1 MSSGNINN
9 DILIVA
15 LIIVMVV
22 VLAAAVVVLRAMRT
36 MLKLTMP
43 HVLAEEQTV
52 KARAKLTKKGS
63 WQRRWNRFMGLR
75 PISEEKDLVIDHSY
89 DGITEL
95 DNPVPAWFNGMF
107 YASVVFAAVYLC
119 VYLVFDWGP
128 NQDQEYEREMANAE
142 RVRQEWLALA
152 ANNIDESN
160 VDVDARPET
169 IAAGLAIYTQSCA
182 VCHGNEGEGGIGP
195 NLTDEYW
202 LHGGELVDVFK
213 TVKYGVLDKGMV
225 PWEQSLTPAQI
236 AEVSNYILT
245 LRGTNPPN
253 AKEPQGE
260 KVAYQ
265 VASGETAGEENTD
278 TESEQA
284 I

>member
-15 LIIVMVV
+15 LIIVMAI
-22 VLAAAVVVLRAMRT
+22 VLIAAVVVLRAMRT

-43 HVLAEEQTV
+43 HVLVEEAAE
-52 KARAKLTKKGS
+52 KAQARLAKKGS
-63 WQRRWNRFMGLR
+63 WQRRWNKFMGLR
-75 PISEEKDLVIDHSY
+75 PISEEKDLVIDHTY

-107 YASVVFAAVYLC
+107 YATVVFAAVYLC

-128 NQDQEYEREMANAE
+128 NQDQEYEREMARAE
-142 RVRQEWLALA
+142 QARQEWLALA

-160 VDVDARPET
+160 VEVDARPET
-169 IAAGLAIYTQSCA
+169 VKAGQAIYLQSCA
-182 VCHGNEGEGGIGP
+182 VCHGNIGEGGIGP

-225 PWEQSLTPAQI
+225 PWEQSLTPAQL

-265 VASGETAGEENTD
+265 TASDEIAGEESMAAK
-278 TESEQA
+278 TEKA